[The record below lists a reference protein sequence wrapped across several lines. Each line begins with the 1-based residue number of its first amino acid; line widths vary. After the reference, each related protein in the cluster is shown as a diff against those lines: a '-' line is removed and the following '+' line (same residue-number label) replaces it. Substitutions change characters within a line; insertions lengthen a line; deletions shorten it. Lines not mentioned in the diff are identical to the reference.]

1 MMRFGKSM
9 VAAALAL
16 SVSSAPVLAQA
27 ANPAAALSVSST
39 SARAGATVAEES
51 ELGGG
56 FLIPLLAL
64 GAIILGILVLIDDD
78 EDDIESP

>member
-16 SVSSAPVLAQA
+16 SVSSAPVVAQA
-27 ANPAAALSVSST
+27 ANPAAALSVSSANT
-39 SARAGATVAEES
+39 RAGATVAEES
-51 ELGGG
+51 DMGGG

-64 GAIILGILVLIDDD
+64 GAIILGILVLLDDD
-78 EDDIESP
+78 DDDTESP